1 MSQSR
6 IILIDVNDESR
17 EVMVRRL
24 SAQGYTVEAAADAA
38 TGADL
43 ALSGPPAAVI
53 ADLWMPSISGVQL
66 CRLLGAEPATA
77 DVPVIL
83 RGENN
88 DPRNHFWAERAGAAA
103 YLVKGRMSELL
114 RALSNAITGAPTH
127 DGFFMQLSGGS
138 VDIRDRI
145 ARHLDQALFE
155 SVIAA
160 EVRALANCG
169 SFDQL
174 FDAFSQFLSQVI
186 SYRWLAVSTTSPTR
200 FALHHHPRI
209 AQLAETEARNALC
222 ISSQIKP
229 QHVEDEDA
237 RDELEGPKPI
247 VCPIPFGNSRL
258 GTLALGP
265 SSASEMDTAALI
277 QQVARELGGPVRM
290 AALMDESQ
298 RLATTDSLTGLMN
311 RHAFLSM
318 MQVELARSVRY
329 QMPLTLLLLDVDH
342 FKTVNDNYGHAAGDA
357 VLSTIGRFLRSDLRV
372 SDSACRW
379 GGEEIVIA
387 LKSTGTD
394 GAEIFGERLRQGIEE
409 LEILT
414 AKGKIRVTASIGI
427 AAMQAN
433 DALEAL
439 LERADRRMY
448 AAKAQGRNRV
458 VASESGIKAGAD
470 GRRSSLTGLT
480 KNRVGLSCS

>member
-24 SAQGYTVEAAADAA
+24 SAQGYVVEAAADAA

-43 ALSGPPAAVI
+43 ALSGPPSAVI

-66 CRLLGAEPATA
+66 CRLLRAEPATA

-88 DPRNHFWAERAGAAA
+88 DPRSHFWAERAGAAT

-114 RALSNAITGAPTH
+114 RALQSAISVAPAH
-127 DGFFMQLSGGS
+127 DGFFMQLGGGS

-145 ARHLDQALFE
+145 ARHLDAALFE

-186 SYRWLAVSTTSPTR
+186 SYRWLAVSTSSPSR
-200 FALHHHPRI
+200 LALHHHPRI
-209 AQLAETEARNALC
+209 SQVAETEARNALC
-222 ISSQIKP
+222 TAAQVKP
-229 QHVEDEDA
+229 MRVEDEDA
-237 RDELEGPKPI
+237 RDELDGPRPI
-247 VCPIPFGNSRL
+247 VCHIPFGNSRL

-265 SSASEMDTAALI
+265 SSASEPDTAALV
-277 QQVARELGGPVRM
+277 QLVARELGGPMRM

-298 RLATTDSLTGLMN
+298 RLATTDSLTTLMN

-318 MQVELARSVRY
+318 MQVEVARSVRY
-329 QMPLTLLLLDVDH
+329 QMPLSILLLDVDH
-342 FKTVNDNYGHAAGDA
+342 FKSINDSYGHAAGDS
-357 VLSTIGRFLRSDLRV
+357 VLSAIGRFLRNDMRIT
-372 SDSACRW
+372 DSASRW
-379 GGEEIVIA
+379 GGEEFVIA
-387 LKSTGTD
+387 LKNTTTD
-394 GAEIFGERLRQGIEE
+394 GAQIFGERLRQGIQG
-409 LEILT
+409 LEVAT
-414 AKGKIRVTASIGI
+414 ATRKISVTASIGI
-427 AAMQAN
+427 ATLQPSDVIETLM
-433 DALEAL
+433 
-439 LERADRRMY
+439 ERADRGMY
-448 AAKAQGRNRV
+448 TAKAQGRNRV
-458 VASESGIKAGAD
+458 VVSESGLRVVAD
-470 GRRSSLTGLT
+470 ERRSSLTGL
-480 KNRVGLSCS
+480 KSLVGLSCS